1 MQKYNHLDL
10 QDRHKIKA
18 LLDAGQSQTKIAQM
32 IGVHKSTISRELS
45 RNVATRGRYANE
57 YHPEAAQQKTCKRHR
72 DKRKYMRF
80 TEELNQRVSI
90 TGISTTN
97 FQNRIE

>member
-18 LLDAGQSQTKIAQM
+18 LLDAGQSQTKIAQI

-45 RNVATRGRYANE
+45 RNITTRGRYANE
-57 YHPEAAQQKTCKRHR
+57 YRPQVA
-72 DKRKYMRF
+72 KRK
-80 TEELNQRVSI
+80 TSKH
-90 TGISTTN
+90 
-97 FQNRIE
+97 